1 MDLVELGD
9 KLRDSHYRDG
19 PDVRQQWDRI
29 VFSIVQG
36 LDHNANDALRCL
48 INLTADSDTNRQQL
62 VATPEV
68 WRGVDRV
75 FADNAERAT
84 LFLLQFIYADDAHKL
99 AWLGRIYSQV
109 PSVLAYI
116 LKADCTEQLQ
126 ARAGLVEWVK
136 EVQATENHVPESQIP
151 AWVSLIPQ
159 AIATKNDELMFNLA
173 DIVLRATM
181 IDDCKTVHG
190 LNPGVIT
197 QIEAI
202 PQLSSNY
209 AAIARKLFAILG
221 HLTLMPLYPVH
232 HELDAAIAGVQSLH
246 NPYSQ
251 AAWAITLG
259 NYITLK
265 ERADEVWRHI
275 DNPRQFIARYFDL
288 AMNDVVQLQAVHMMT
303 NLITLEYVD
312 DVVSH
317 HGETLERWCQISRT
331 NAQFYPEISGLVNKL
346 LRKLIRV
353 GSPET
358 TAKLIKLVEDKHTKL
373 TLLEQLVR
381 TDAALDPQ
389 LLDLCFTW
397 DDGEVPLEVVLEQIK
412 LSGMVVHKVVT
423 QHIPV
428 PKEFYAGLER
438 FLAKLAELLPSTRE
452 EPLFKILSN
461 NSRFVAALLSSLPE
475 ADADIKA
482 LCAQILQNE

>member
-1 MDLVELGD
+1 MDLADLGD
-9 KLRDSHYRDG
+9 KLRDSEYRDG
-19 PDVRQQWDRI
+19 PEVREQWDRI
-29 VFSIVQG
+29 VFLVVQG
-36 LDHNANDALRCL
+36 LDNEPNEALRCL
-48 INLTADSDTNRQQL
+48 INLTADSNTNRQQL

-68 WRGVDRV
+68 WRGVNRV
-75 FADNAERAT
+75 FAEVPERAT
-84 LFLLQFIYADDAHKL
+84 LLLLQFIYADEAHKL
-99 AWLGRIYSQV
+99 AWLGRIYPQV

-116 LKADCTEQLQ
+116 LKADCTQQLE

-159 AIATKNDELMFNLA
+159 AIATNNDELMANLA
-173 DIVLRATM
+173 DIVLRATT

-202 PQLSSNY
+202 PTLSSNY
-209 AAIARKLFAILG
+209 AVIARKLFAILG

-232 HELDAAIAGVQSLH
+232 EELDLAIAGVQSLH

-265 ERADEVWRHI
+265 QRAEEVWRHI

-312 DVVSH
+312 EVVTN

-331 NAQFYPEISGLVNKL
+331 NAQLYPEISGLVNKL

-353 GSPET
+353 GNADT

-373 TLLEQLVR
+373 TLLEQLVHN
-381 TDAALDPQ
+381 DGKLDPQ
-389 LLDLCFTW
+389 LLNLCFSW
-397 DDGEVPLEVVLEQIK
+397 DEGEVPLEIVLEQIK

-423 QHIPV
+423 QNIPISN
-428 PKEFYAGLER
+428 EFYAGLKN
-438 FLAKLAELLPSTRE
+438 FLARLADLLPSARE

-461 NSRFVAALLSSLPE
+461 NSRFVAALLSSLPQ
-475 ADADIKA
+475 ADTEIKA

>member
-1 MDLVELGD
+1 MDLADLGD
-9 KLRDSHYRDG
+9 KLRDSEYRDG
-19 PDVRQQWDRI
+19 PEVREQWDRI
-29 VFSIVQG
+29 VFSVVQG
-36 LDHNANDALRCL
+36 LDNEPNEALRCL
-48 INLTADSDTNRQQL
+48 INLTADSNTNRQQL

-68 WRGVDRV
+68 WRGVNRV
-75 FADNAERAT
+75 FAEVPERAT
-84 LFLLQFIYADDAHKL
+84 LLLLQFIYADEAHKL
-99 AWLGRIYSQV
+99 AWLGRIYPQV
-109 PSVLAYI
+109 PSVSAYI
-116 LKADCTEQLQ
+116 LKADCTQQLE

-159 AIATKNDELMFNLA
+159 AIATNNDELMANLA
-173 DIVLRATM
+173 DIVLRATT

-190 LNPGVIT
+190 SNPGVIT

-202 PQLSSNY
+202 PTSSSNY
-209 AAIARKLFAILG
+209 AVIARKLFAISG
-221 HLTLMPLYPVH
+221 HLTSMPSYPVH
-232 HELDAAIAGVQSLH
+232 EELDLAIAGVQSLH

-259 NYITLK
+259 NYITSK
-265 ERADEVWRHI
+265 QRAEEVWRHI

-303 NLITLEYVD
+303 NLITSEYVD
-312 DVVSH
+312 EVVTN

-331 NAQFYPEISGLVNKL
+331 NAQLYPEISGLVNKL

-353 GSPET
+353 GNADT

-373 TLLEQLVR
+373 TLLEQSVHN
-381 TDAALDPQ
+381 DGKLDPQ
-389 LLDLCFTW
+389 LLNSCFSW
-397 DDGEVPLEVVLEQIK
+397 DEGEMPLEIVLEQIK

-423 QHIPV
+423 QNIPISN
-428 PKEFYAGLER
+428 EFYAGLKN
-438 FLAKLAELLPSTRE
+438 FLAKLAELLPSARE
-452 EPLFKILSN
+452 EPSFKILSN
-461 NSRFVAALLSSLPE
+461 NSRFVAALSSSLPQ
-475 ADADIKA
+475 ADTEIKA